1 MAQKVLHPM
10 AKLQRHVQSLVNSKL
25 LKPTD
30 GLWKI
35 AFLYGD
41 KWAYWKAELEAF
53 DFTTKDP
60 VSELLAVEVWEESEA
75 EA

>member
-1 MAQKVLHPM
+1 MT
-10 AKLQRHVQSLVNSKL
+10 KLQRHVRSLVKSNL

-53 DFTTKDP
+53 QFSTTDP
-60 VSELLAVEVWEESEA
+60 VSELLAVEEWEEA
-75 EA
+75 EPVR